1 MKLDTFYSVWDVS
14 LVLSLNYRTI
24 LDLINKGELKSYRIG
39 RIFRI
44 SQEQLEQFLQ
54 SNKNKNEFSNIKTI
68 SILTNLHHHRSLKN
82 RKKGEKC
89 NESPL

>member
-1 MKLDTFYSVWDVS
+1 MNFLI
-14 LVLSLNYRTI
+14 LNTP
-24 LDLINKGELKSYRIG
+24 NT
-39 RIFRI
+39 
-44 SQEQLEQFLQ
+44 
-54 SNKNKNEFSNIKTI
+54 IKTI